1 MLNLAAQ
8 TNDVADHTLREL
20 DSQNE
25 KLKNQQ
31 EEVAEIHDALNVSER
46 KLRGIKSFW
55 GNIGNAFKKDK
66 SHEHRKEREKYEKE
80 MAKSKLKA
88 AEEKAVQEDV
98 QTREKVAANDREMK
112 TYMTTQQDSM
122 KQAQAASKAQLK
134 NSPPSP
140 DSSLVAGKFVF
151 EERKDTLEKCEA
163 ERDLDDIGE
172 YVSQL
177 KQKAL
182 VMTGAL
188 DEGNTRVSNL
198 NTEMDR
204 AHQRTIAVNK
214 KADSILKS

>member
-8 TNDVADHTLREL
+8 PNDVADHTLREL

-25 KLKNQQ
+25 KLKKQQ
-31 EEVAEIHDALNVSER
+31 DEVAEIHDALNVSER
-46 KLRGIKSFW
+46 KIRGIKSFW
-55 GNIGNAFKKDK
+55 GNLGNAFKKDK
-66 SHEHRKEREKYEKE
+66 SQEHRKEREKYEKDF
-80 MAKSKLKA
+80 AKSKLKV
-88 AEEKAVQEDV
+88 AEEKAVQDDA
-98 QTREKVAANDREMK
+98 QMLEKMTANDKDMK
-112 TYMTTQQDSM
+112 TYMSSQQDSM
-122 KQAQAASKAQLK
+122 KQAQTANKAQLK
-134 NSPPSP
+134 TSQPS

-151 EERKDTLEKCEA
+151 EERKDVLGQCEA

-177 KQKAL
+177 KQKAM

-188 DEGNTRVSNL
+188 DESNTRVSNL

-204 AHQRTIAVNK
+204 AHQRTVAVNK